1 MYIPTFVITKR
12 GTFLYVNR
20 EDDIRHFGE
29 EMFYSQHLS
38 QFVAVL
44 DCPCRKDRVVYE
56 YN

>member
-1 MYIPTFVITKR
+1 MYIPTLVITKR

-20 EDDIRHFGE
+20 EDDIRYFGE

-44 DCPCRKDRVVYE
+44 DCSCRKDRVVYE